1 MATKRTFTFKNRT
14 FIAYCSFD
22 GRYIADVSY
31 WELRPNRKIFK
42 YKYFGAKSFLL
53 DTKDN
58 YSITNMIET
67 KLVELLLDEE
77 EEKKLIEIKEN
88 FKKGIDK

>member
-1 MATKRTFTFKNRT
+1 MATKRTFIFKDRT
-14 FIAYCSFD
+14 FIAYCGFD

-42 YKYFGAKSFLL
+42 YKYFGSKSFLL
-53 DTKDN
+53 DTKDD

-67 KLVELLLDEE
+67 KLAELLYEKEE
-77 EEKKLIEIKEN
+77 EEKLTKIREN

>member
-1 MATKRTFTFKNRT
+1 MATKRTFIFKDRT
-14 FIAYCSFD
+14 FIAYCGFD

-53 DTKDN
+53 DAKDD
-58 YSITNMIET
+58 YSITDMIET
-67 KLVELLLDEE
+67 KLAELLSEE
-77 EEKKLIEIKEN
+77 EQEEKLTKIREN

>member
-1 MATKRTFTFKNRT
+1 MATKRTFTFKDRT
-14 FIAYCSFD
+14 FIAYCGFD

-42 YKYFGAKSFLL
+42 YKYFGSKSFLL
-53 DTKDN
+53 DTKDD

-67 KLVELLLDEE
+67 KLAELLYEEEE
-77 EEKKLIEIKEN
+77 EEKLTKIREN